1 MWSVFILWCSI
12 QLNPFTQLQQV
23 GDTMTTRNIY
33 FDYNKA
39 VILPE
44 SCPHLDSLAAYLH
57 QKENIKMEVGVHTDW
72 VNPKYSARLS
82 SKRAEAI
89 VDYLTQKGGI
99 DKSRLLAKGYGD
111 MQPIVEGVNLSQA
124 QRHLNRRVVY
134 KVLDM

>member
-1 MWSVFILWCSI
+1 MWPVFILCLTM
-12 QLNPFTQLQQV
+12 QYNPFTQLQKV
-23 GDTMTTRNIY
+23 NDTMTTRNIY

-44 SCPHLDSLAAYLH
+44 SFPHLDSLVDYLH
-57 QKENIKMEVGVHTDW
+57 QKENMKLEVGVHTDW
-72 VNPKYSARLS
+72 VNPKYSVRLS

>member
-1 MWSVFILWCSI
+1 MWSVFILCLTMQS
-12 QLNPFTQLQQV
+12 NPFTQLQKV
-23 GDTMTTRNIY
+23 NDTMTTRNIY
-33 FDYNKA
+33 FAYNKA

-44 SCPHLDSLAAYLH
+44 SFPHLDSLVDYLH
-57 QKENIKMEVGVHTDW
+57 QKENMKMEVGVHIDR
-72 VNPKYSARLS
+72 VHPKYSVRLS